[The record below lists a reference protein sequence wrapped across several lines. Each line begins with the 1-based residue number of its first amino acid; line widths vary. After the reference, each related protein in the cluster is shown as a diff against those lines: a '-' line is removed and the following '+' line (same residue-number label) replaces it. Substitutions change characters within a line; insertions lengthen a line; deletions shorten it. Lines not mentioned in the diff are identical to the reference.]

1 MKLPIT
7 WLKDYVDFNIDA
19 KTLADDLTLSGTKV
33 EGLVNPFDVIQNV
46 YTSKIV
52 SIESHPE
59 ADKLVVCQVDINKE
73 EPIQI
78 VTAAT
83 NMKEGDL
90 VPVALHGST
99 LWGGLSIK
107 KGKLRGVVSNGM
119 FCSEEELGLKEEGT
133 CDGLMILPRDME
145 VGLEIKEALG
155 LNGGILDLEIT
166 SNRPDCLSILGL
178 AREVS
183 AFYQKPLNKP
193 MTSYTSVKSEI
204 APVKVSLDSSLV
216 NRYIA
221 REITNVTIKE
231 SEEWIK
237 SRLLEAGI
245 RPINNMVD
253 LTNFV
258 MLEIGQPLHAFDR
271 REITSG
277 IIRVAES
284 NKGDQFTTLDGI
296 ERTLEEKTLLIK
308 DGENTIGIAGIM
320 GGLDSE
326 IKEDTTNVILE
337 SANFDGVTTRRA
349 ASSLNLR
356 TEASVR
362 FDKDIDP
369 NLCVFA
375 MDRICHLIEKLNIGT
390 VLDYE
395 VDVYPNIRE
404 ENRLDVRASYI
415 NTFLGTSLD
424 ADYMAD
430 ILRALE
436 IKTEVDGDTL
446 HLETPTFRN
455 DLFIK
460 EDITEEIARIH
471 GYNKIEAT
479 LPSVNALRSG
489 LYPHQKVRRKLVEYL
504 TAQGLFESITYSFVS
519 EKDLD
524 KIEIAKDSPLRQMV
538 KIRNPLGEDFSFMRT
553 TLVSSMMDSLSRN
566 EAKSNEEAAL
576 FEMGN
581 VYLPT
586 EDALPIENEKLVIG
600 LYGKDLFYKLKG
612 IVEIIRDEFFL
623 EKVTFKRSDE
633 PYFHPGKAAEV
644 MLGKKTFACFGE
656 IHPSV
661 QKNYDMEK
669 TAYILEMDL
678 NILFDEAVLDRKYA
692 GIAKYPSVTRDIA
705 VVLDESILVQEIEKV
720 FESKGGPIL
729 ESYSLFDVYQGA
741 QLPEGK
747 KSVAYN
753 LVYRHK
759 DKTLTDKE
767 VGKVHEKIVRTIEH
781 VLGGVLRT
789 S

>member
-7 WLKDYVDFNIDA
+7 WLKDYVNVSVDA

-52 SIESHPE
+52 SIENHPE
-59 ADKLVVCQVDINKE
+59 ADKLVVCQVDVAQDE
-73 EPIQI
+73 LVQI

-83 NMKEGDL
+83 NMKVGDL

-133 CDGLMILPRDME
+133 CDGLMILPKDMKI
-145 VGLEIKEALG
+145 GMEIKEALG

-183 AFYQKPLNKP
+183 AMYELPLKKPL
-193 MTSYTSVKSEI
+193 TDYIATKSQDT
-204 APVKVSLDSSLV
+204 PVKVSIESPLV
-216 NRYIA
+216 NRYMA
-221 REITNVTIKE
+221 KEVTGVTIGE

-258 MLEIGQPLHAFDR
+258 MLETGQPLHAFDK
-271 REITSG
+271 REISSG
-277 IIRVAES
+277 IIRVKES
-284 NKGDQFTTLDGI
+284 TPGDTFTTLDGV
-296 ERTLEEKTLLIK
+296 ERTFQEKTLLIQDDEK
-308 DGENTIGIAGIM
+308 IIGIAGIM

-326 IKEDTTNVILE
+326 IKIDTTTVILE
-337 SANFDGVTTRRA
+337 AASFDGVTTRRA
-349 ASSLNLR
+349 ASALNLR

-369 NLCVFA
+369 NLCQLA
-375 MDRICHLIEKLNIGT
+375 MDRICHLIEELKMGT

-395 VDVYPNIRE
+395 VDEYTKRRE
-404 ENRLDVRASYI
+404 SNHLDVDSTWI
-415 NTFLGTSLD
+415 NAFLGTTLNPEQ
-424 ADYMAD
+424 MAK
-430 ILRALE
+430 ILNSLE
-436 IKTEVDGDTL
+436 IETTVVKDML
-446 HLETPTFRN
+446 HVVTPTFRN

-460 EDITEEIARIH
+460 EDMAEEVARIH
-471 GYNKIEAT
+471 GYNNIEAT

-504 TAQGLFESITYSFVS
+504 TAQGLFESITYSFAS
-519 EKDLD
+519 DKDLD
-524 KIEIAKDSPLRQMV
+524 RILIPEDSSLRNMV

-553 TLVSSMMDSLSRN
+553 SLVSSMMESLSRN
-566 EAKSNEEAAL
+566 EARSNDEAAL
-576 FEMGN
+576 YEMGK

-586 EDALPIENEKLVIG
+586 EEELPMEKEMLVIG
-600 LYGKDLFYKLKG
+600 LYGKDLFYTLKG

-623 EKVTFKRSDE
+623 EKVSFERSTKA
-633 PYFHPGKAAEV
+633 YFHPGKAAEV
-644 MLGKKTFACFGE
+644 MLGKKSLASFGE
-656 IHPSV
+656 IHPTV

-669 TAYILEMDL
+669 TAYILELDL
-678 NILFDEAVLDRKYA
+678 DLLFDVAVLDRKYM
-692 GIAKYPSVTRDIA
+692 GIPKYPSVTRDVA
-705 VVLDESILVQEIEKV
+705 VVIDEDILVQEIEKV

-729 ESYSLFDVYQGA
+729 ESYTLFDVYQGA

-767 VGKVHEKIVRTIEH
+767 VGKVHDKIIRTLEH